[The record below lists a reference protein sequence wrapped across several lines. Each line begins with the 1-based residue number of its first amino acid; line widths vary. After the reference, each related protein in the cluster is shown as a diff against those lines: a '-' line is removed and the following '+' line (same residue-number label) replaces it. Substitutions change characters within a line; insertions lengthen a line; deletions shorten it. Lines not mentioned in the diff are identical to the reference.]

1 MSETSTGHSEK
12 NLGPASREGK
22 SPFARISLF
31 VREVV
36 SELKRVVYPSAD
48 ETRRGVGEAF
58 MAPILPP
65 SGVRSRSTRRR
76 VPRTLTGRRLTFV
89 MLACASARVG
99 ASFDRRRG

>member
-1 MSETSTGHSEK
+1 VSETSTGHSEK

-48 ETRRGVGEAF
+48 ETRRYVIIVLVFVVVITVAVTFLDIGFGKLAAWVF
-58 MAPILPP
+58 
-65 SGVRSRSTRRR
+65 
-76 VPRTLTGRRLTFV
+76 GRDT
-89 MLACASARVG
+89 AA
-99 ASFDRRRG
+99 